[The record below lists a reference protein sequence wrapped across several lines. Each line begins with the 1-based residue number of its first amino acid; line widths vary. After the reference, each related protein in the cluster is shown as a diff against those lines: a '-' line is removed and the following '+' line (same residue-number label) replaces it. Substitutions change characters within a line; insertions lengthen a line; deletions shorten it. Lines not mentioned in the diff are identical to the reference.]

1 MRSRADLKRAKC
13 CVIKIGSAVLTDNGQ
28 GLNRVAINKWVA
40 QISELKSRGID
51 VIIVSSGSVAEGMV
65 RLGWSVRPHA
75 LQELQAAASVG
86 QMGLIQAYEQS
97 FQAEGYKT
105 AQVLL
110 THDDLANRTRYLNAR
125 ATIKTLLDLSVV
137 PIINENDVVA
147 NEELR
152 VGDNDTLAAIIANLM
167 SADLLMILTDQDG
180 FFDSDPRANSAA
192 KLLNEVSVD
201 DESLDLAAGGGAG
214 ALGRGGMQTKLTAA
228 RIASRSGTATIIAP
242 GLKEGVILNV
252 IGGDEAIGT
261 LLIPN
266 EAPVSARKRWLTAHL
281 DVKGQVILDSGAA
294 QAIKKSGVSL
304 LPIGVISVKGSF
316 DRGELVVCVN
326 EEGKELARGL
336 VNYSSTDIDK
346 IKQNKSSEIERLI
359 GFVGESEIIHRDNLV
374 LA

>member
-1 MRSRADLKRAKC
+1 MKSRADLKRVKC
-13 CVIKIGSAVLTDNGQ
+13 CVVKIGSAVLTDNGQ
-28 GLNRVAINKWVA
+28 GLNRSAINHWVE
-40 QISELKSRGID
+40 QISELKSRGIN
-51 VIIVSSGSVAEGMV
+51 VVVVSSGSVAEGMV
-65 RLGWSVRPHA
+65 RLGWSTRPHT

-97 FQAEGYKT
+97 FQAQGFKT

-167 SADLLMILTDQDG
+167 SVDLLMILTDQDG
-180 FFDSDPRANSAA
+180 FFDSDPRINSNAL
-192 KLLNEVSVD
+192 LLNEVSVND
-201 DESLDLAAGGGAG
+201 DSLDFAASAGAG

-242 GLKEGVILNV
+242 GLKDNVILNV
-252 IGGDEAIGT
+252 IEGKQIGT

-281 DVKGQVILDSGAA
+281 DVKGEVVMDKGAE
-294 QAIKKSGVSL
+294 QAIKQSGVSL
-304 LPIGVISVKGSF
+304 LPIGVVGVKGCF
-316 DRGELVVCVN
+316 DRGDLVACVS
-326 EEGKELARGL
+326 ESGKELARGL
-336 VNYSSTDIDK
+336 VNYSSVEIDT
-346 IKQNKSSEIERLI
+346 IKRNKSSEIERLI
-359 GFVGESEIIHRDNLV
+359 GFVGEPEIIHRDNLV
-374 LA
+374 LI

>member
-1 MRSRADLKRAKC
+1 MKSRADLKRVKC

-28 GLNRVAINKWVA
+28 GLNRSAINQWVA
-40 QISELKSRGID
+40 QISKLKSRGIE

-65 RLGWSVRPHA
+65 RLGWSARPHA
-75 LQELQAAASVG
+75 LQKLQAAASVG

-125 ATIKTLLDLSVV
+125 ATIKTLLDLSAV

-201 DESLDLAAGGGAG
+201 DNSLDLAASGGAG

-242 GLKEGVILNV
+242 GLKKNVILSV
-252 IGGDEAIGT
+252 IKGEAIGT

-281 DVKGQVILDSGAA
+281 DVKGQIVLDSGAV

-304 LPIGVISVKGSF
+304 LPIGVIAVKGDF

-336 VNYSSTDIDK
+336 VNYSSIDIDK
-346 IKQNKSSEIERLI
+346 IKQNNSSEIERLI

-374 LA
+374 LV

>member
-1 MRSRADLKRAKC
+1 MKSRVDLKRVKS
-13 CVIKIGSAVLTDNGQ
+13 CVVKIGSAVLTDNGQ
-28 GLNRVAINKWVA
+28 GLNRAAINLWVK

-51 VIIVSSGSVAEGMV
+51 VIVVSSGSVAEGMV
-65 RLGWSVRPHA
+65 RLGWSARPHA

-97 FQAEGYKT
+97 FQAEGFKT

-110 THDDLANRTRYLNAR
+110 THDDLSNRTRYLNAR

-167 SADLLMILTDQDG
+167 SVDLLMILTDQDG
-180 FFDSDPRANSAA
+180 FFDSDPRINAA
-192 KLLNEVSVD
+192 ALLLNEVSVND
-201 DESLDLAAGGGAG
+201 SSLDRAASSAGG

-242 GLKEGVILNV
+242 GLKDDVILDV
-252 IGGDEAIGT
+252 IEGKQIGT
-261 LLIPN
+261 LLVPN

-281 DVKGQVILDSGAA
+281 DVRGKVVLDKGAE

-304 LPIGVISVKGSF
+304 LPIGVVGVKGGF
-316 DRGELVVCVN
+316 ERGELVACVS
-326 EEGKELARGL
+326 ESGKELARGL
-336 VNYSSTDIDK
+336 VNYSSIEIDV
-346 IKQNKSSEIERLI
+346 IKRNKSSEIEHLI
-359 GFVGESEIIHRDNLV
+359 GFVGEPEIIHRDNLV
-374 LA
+374 LV

>member
-1 MRSRADLKRAKC
+1 MKSRADLKRAKC

-180 FFDSDPRANSAA
+180 FFDSDPRVNSAA
-192 KLLNEVSVD
+192 KLLNEVNVD
-201 DESLDLAAGGGAG
+201 DKSLDLAAGGGTG

-242 GLKEGVILNV
+242 GLKQGVILSV
-252 IGGDEAIGT
+252 IGGDEATGT

-281 DVKGQVILDSGAA
+281 DVKGQITLDNGAS
-294 QAIKKSGVSL
+294 QAIKRSGVSL
-304 LPIGVISVKGSF
+304 LPIGVVSVKGSF

-326 EEGKELARGL
+326 EKGKELARGL

-374 LA
+374 LV

>member
-125 ATIKTLLDLSVV
+125 ATIKTLLNLSVV

-242 GLKEGVILNV
+242 GLKEGVILSV

-304 LPIGVISVKGSF
+304 LPIGVVSVKGSF

-374 LA
+374 LV

>member
-1 MRSRADLKRAKC
+1 MKSRVDLKRVTS
-13 CVIKIGSAVLTDNGQ
+13 CVVKIGSAVLTDNGQ
-28 GLNRVAINKWVA
+28 GLNRAAINLWVR
-40 QISELKSRGID
+40 QISKLKSRGIN
-51 VIIVSSGSVAEGMV
+51 VIVVSSGSVAEGMV
-65 RLGWSVRPHA
+65 RLGWSARPHA

-97 FQAEGYKT
+97 FQAEGFKT

-110 THDDLANRTRYLNAR
+110 THDDLSNRTRYLNAR

-180 FFDSDPRANSAA
+180 FFDSDPRINAA
-192 KLLNEVSVD
+192 ALLLNEVNVNDS
-201 DESLDLAAGGGAG
+201 SLDRAASSAGG

-242 GLKEGVILNV
+242 GLKEDVILGVIE
-252 IGGDEAIGT
+252 GKQIGT
-261 LLIPN
+261 LLVPD

-281 DVKGQVILDSGAA
+281 DVRGKVVLDKGAE

-304 LPIGVISVKGSF
+304 LPIGVVAVEGGF
-316 DRGELVVCVN
+316 ERGELVACVS
-326 EEGKELARGL
+326 ESGKELARGL
-336 VNYSSTDIDK
+336 VNYSSDEIDV
-346 IKQNKSSEIERLI
+346 IKRNKSSEIERLI
-359 GFVGESEIIHRDNLV
+359 GFVGEPEIIHRDNLV
-374 LA
+374 LV

>member
-1 MRSRADLKRAKC
+1 
-13 CVIKIGSAVLTDNGQ
+13 
-28 GLNRVAINKWVA
+28 
-40 QISELKSRGID
+40 
-51 VIIVSSGSVAEGMV
+51 MV
-65 RLGWSVRPHA
+65 RLGWSARPHA

-125 ATIKTLLDLSVV
+125 ATIKTLLDFSVV

-152 VGDNDTLAAIIANLM
+152 VGDNDTLAAIIDNLM

-180 FFDSDPRANSAA
+180 FFDSDPRVNSAA
-192 KLLNEVSVD
+192 ALLNEVGVD
-201 DESLDLAAGGGAG
+201 EEFLDQAASGGSGT
-214 ALGRGGMQTKLTAA
+214 LGRGGMQTKLTAA

-242 GLKEGVILNV
+242 GLRQNVILS
-252 IGGDEAIGT
+252 IIDGRAIGT

-281 DVKGQVILDSGAA
+281 DVKGRVVLDVGAA
-294 QAIKKSGVSL
+294 QAIKRSGVSL
-304 LPIGVISVKGSF
+304 LPIGVVAVNGEF
-316 DRGELVVCVN
+316 ARGELVVCVN
-326 EEGKELARGL
+326 ESGEELARGL

-346 IKQNKSSEIERLI
+346 IKQNNSSEIERLL
-359 GFVGESEIIHRDNLV
+359 GYVGESEVIHRDNLV
-374 LA
+374 LL

>member
-1 MRSRADLKRAKC
+1 MKSRADLKRVKC
-13 CVIKIGSAVLTDNGQ
+13 CVVKIGSAVLTDNGQ
-28 GLNRVAINKWVA
+28 GLNRSAINHWVE
-40 QISELKSRGID
+40 QISELKSRGIN
-51 VIIVSSGSVAEGMV
+51 VVVVSSGSVAEGMV
-65 RLGWSVRPHA
+65 RLGWSTRPHT

-97 FQAEGYKT
+97 FQAQGFKT

-167 SADLLMILTDQDG
+167 SVDLLMILTDQDG
-180 FFDSDPRANSAA
+180 FFDSDPRINSNAL
-192 KLLNEVSVD
+192 LLNEVSVND
-201 DESLDLAAGGGAG
+201 DSLDFAASAGAG

-242 GLKEGVILNV
+242 GLKDNVILNV
-252 IGGDEAIGT
+252 IEGKQIGT

-281 DVKGQVILDSGAA
+281 DVKGEVVMDKGAE
-294 QAIKKSGVSL
+294 QAIKQSGVSL
-304 LPIGVISVKGSF
+304 LPIGVVGVKGSF
-316 DRGELVVCVN
+316 DRGDLVACVS
-326 EEGKELARGL
+326 ESGKELARGL
-336 VNYSSTDIDK
+336 VNYSSVEIDT
-346 IKQNKSSEIERLI
+346 IKRNKSSEIERLI
-359 GFVGESEIIHRDNLV
+359 GFVGEPEIIHRDNLV
-374 LA
+374 LI